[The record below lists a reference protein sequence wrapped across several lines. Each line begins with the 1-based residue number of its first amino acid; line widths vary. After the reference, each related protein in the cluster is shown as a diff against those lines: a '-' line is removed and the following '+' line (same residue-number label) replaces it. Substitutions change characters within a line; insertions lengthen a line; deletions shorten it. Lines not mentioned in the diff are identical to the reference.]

1 MKILRKQYNRQYKN
15 RHYFWYT
22 RKIWFGVLKC
32 KWKFWGYTTASEAAR
47 ASRVLEADGYEYA
60 DWK

>member
-1 MKILRKQYNRQYKN
+1 MKILTKQYNRQYKD

-22 RKIWFGVLKC
+22 RRIWFGCIRLR
-32 KWKFWGYTTASEAAR
+32 WKFWGYTTPREAPKAV
-47 ASRVLEADGYEYA
+47 AVLEADGYVYA